1 MKGLIVNAD
10 DLSLTPAVK
19 LALRDHN
26 VAPVNFSALVG

>member
-19 LALRDHN
+19 QALRDHH
-26 VAPVNFSALVG
+26 VELVNFSALVG